1 MERTQKLNKVKTYSL
16 NLTKEELDLLEDVM
30 FEKSSI
36 LTRMADYKSDKNDL
50 DQARKLDTKAS
61 QVERIAYKASF
72 VLDDLHLG
80 KVESV
85 G

>member
-1 MERTQKLNKVKTYSL
+1 MERMQKLNKVKTYSL
-16 NLTKEELDLLEDVM
+16 NLTKDELDLLEDVM

-36 LTRMADYKSDKNDL
+36 LTRMADYKSSKDDL
-50 DQARKLDTKAS
+50 DHARKLDAKAS
-61 QVERIAYKASF
+61 KLEAIAYKAGF

-80 KVESV
+80 KVKSL